1 MTTLHILFVPAL
13 PDALT
18 RLWSPGDSLLL
29 AGAAVTLALRTDIV
43 LPQPCLALQDAV
55 AARGLAARWPSAVTQ
70 VDDAAWVAL
79 VASHTRSL
87 SWS

>member
-1 MTTLHILFVPAL
+1 MSTLHILFVPAL
-13 PDALT
+13 PEALT

-29 AGAAVTLALRTDIV
+29 AGAAVTLALRTDIA

-55 AARGLAARWPSAVTQ
+55 AARGLAARWPSTVKQ
-70 VDDAAWVAL
+70 IDADAWVAL
-79 VASHTRSL
+79 VAGHTRSL